1 MYGDKVRW
9 SGPRSIL
16 IKVWPAALAA
26 LLLGGCASLPEP
38 SAPRAAT
45 QRSPAEPPPSLR
57 DDRPAYADQPLM
69 LDSLRDSLHDQARQW
84 RGVPYRYGGLS
95 ENGVDCSGFVYLTFQ
110 SRLGI
115 ELPRTTREL
124 AKQGERVDR
133 DELRAGDLVFFKTGF
148 RDRHVGIYMGGGRF
162 LHASTSRGVM
172 TSSLNNVY
180 WRKHYWKARRLDL
193 PPPEPDQPLPASLS
207 SSAR

>member
-1 MYGDKVRW
+1 MRW
-9 SGPRSIL
+9 SGRRSNL
-16 IKVWPAALAA
+16 MKVWPAALAA
-26 LLLGGCASLPEP
+26 LLLGGCASLPE
-38 SAPRAAT
+38 APAPEAT
-45 QRSPAEPPPSLR
+45 AQRPLTEPPPSLR
-57 DDRPAYADQPLM
+57 DDRPVYADQPLI
-69 LDSLRDSLHDQARQW
+69 LDSLHDQARQW

-115 ELPRTTREL
+115 ELPRTTDEL
-124 AKQGERVDR
+124 ARQGERVDR
-133 DELRAGDLVFFKTGF
+133 DELRPGDLVFFKTGF
-148 RDRHVGIYMGGGRF
+148 RTRHVGIYMGGGRF

-193 PPPEPDQPLPASLS
+193 PEPDQRQPLPASLS
-207 SSAR
+207 SAAR